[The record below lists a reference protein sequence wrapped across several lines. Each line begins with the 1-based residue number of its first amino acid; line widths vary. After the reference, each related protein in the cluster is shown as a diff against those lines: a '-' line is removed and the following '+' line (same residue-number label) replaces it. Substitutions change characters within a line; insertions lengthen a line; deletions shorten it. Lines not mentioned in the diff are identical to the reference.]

1 MGIASAVPTAN
12 AHTEPRVAH
21 CVWPIKDR
29 TPGGLGTQDEAVLAR
44 ARENGVAIL
53 EANVGLLLAVRWAR
67 S

>member
-1 MGIASAVPTAN
+1 MWPTVCGPSKTAPP
-12 AHTEPRVAH
+12 A
-21 CVWPIKDR
+21 
-29 TPGGLGTQDEAVLAR
+29 GLGAQDEAVLAR